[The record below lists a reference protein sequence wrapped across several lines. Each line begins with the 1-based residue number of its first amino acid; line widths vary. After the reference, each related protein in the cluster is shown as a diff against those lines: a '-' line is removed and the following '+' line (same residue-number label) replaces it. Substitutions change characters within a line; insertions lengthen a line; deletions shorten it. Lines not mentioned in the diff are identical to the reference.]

1 MYPCSLILNPK
12 HSDHVKCKSD
22 HSLLCSKP
30 SNGFPSHL
38 QEKKRQTY
46 VLTIA
51 YKFSSDIPYSP
62 QPYHSL
68 TLFPMTLTF
77 PHVPWG
83 YFCSM
88 AFALAASFAGHVL
101 PYTIC
106 MGSFLP
112 SEDLCS
118 NVTCS
123 MSTSLSNCKVN
134 LYSLGIP

>member
-12 HSDHVKCKSD
+12 HSDHVKCKSV
-22 HSLLCSKP
+22 HSFVQNLP
-30 SNGFPSHL
+30 MDSHL
-38 QEKKRQTY
+38 TCRKKKKRQTY
-46 VLTIA
+46 ILTIA

-68 TLFPMTLTF
+68 TLFPTTHISSHALGVLLQ
-77 PHVPWG
+77 HG
-83 YFCSM
+83 FCTSCFLCW
-88 AFALAASFAGHVL
+88 ACSS
-101 PYTIC
+101 YTIC